1 MPEASGLNP
10 LSTDDT
16 VHMNGADEVL
26 FPLPGLLQDTGTH
39 IPQKAPS
46 HSVNV
51 AGPTARPR
59 YRPNKYKALTR
70 KPVTRVTGSLASV
83 PDKDRHTGSLSQTPS
98 RTIVPASCAT
108 CVHLC
113 THWTRGAAL
122 PLCHLTCKLGGVDE
136 ISKRSK
142 SPVGAQLP
150 TLPLEGK
157 DSAAQPY
164 SPDSESPSTRTGPG
178 EGTRS
183 FQIRKEK
190 DSKIGQQTRL
200 TLPTV
205 RVSNVPSRNCLFF
218 PDGFLRT
225 GSSRTNSFRAS

>member
-1 MPEASGLNP
+1 MLRQRAKRKEETVPEASELNP

-16 VHMNGADEVL
+16 VHTNGADEVL

-70 KPVTRVTGSLASV
+70 KPVTRVTGSLAST

-113 THWTRGAAL
+113 THWTPGAAL
-122 PLCHLTCKLGGVDE
+122 PLCHLTCKLGGLTRFPRE
-136 ISKRSK
+136 ASRQSEL
-142 SPVGAQLP
+142 SC
-150 TLPLEGK
+150 PL
-157 DSAAQPY
+157 
-164 SPDSESPSTRTGPG
+164 
-178 EGTRS
+178 
-183 FQIRKEK
+183 
-190 DSKIGQQTRL
+190 
-200 TLPTV
+200 
-205 RVSNVPSRNCLFF
+205 CL
-218 PDGFLRT
+218 
-225 GSSRTNSFRAS
+225 

>member
-122 PLCHLTCKLGGVDE
+122 PLCHLTCKLGGLTRFPRE
-136 ISKRSK
+136 ASRQSELSCPLCLSRERTPQH
-142 SPVGAQLP
+142 SPTVP
-150 TLPLEGK
+150 TLSPPPPGRAPGKEPIPSRLEK
-157 DSAAQPY
+157 K
-164 SPDSESPSTRTGPG
+164 R
-178 EGTRS
+178 
-183 FQIRKEK
+183 
-190 DSKIGQQTRL
+190 
-200 TLPTV
+200 TV
-205 RVSNVPSRNCLFF
+205 R
-218 PDGFLRT
+218 
-225 GSSRTNSFRAS
+225 